1 MTVISY
7 PVPIYQN
14 AAIQSSFYNPNVFEI
29 NAITLGFTTTIQFTT
44 DHNFVVGQEVRV
56 LIPDNFGT
64 RGLNQKKGYV
74 ISLPETDQITI
85 TRSSIGMDA
94 FILASD
100 TTRPQ
105 VVAVGDINSGTTNTN
120 ILSQGTSIP
129 GSFLNNT

>member
-29 NAITLGFTTTIQFTT
+29 NAITLGFTT
-44 DHNFVVGQEVRV
+44 DHNFVVGQEVKV